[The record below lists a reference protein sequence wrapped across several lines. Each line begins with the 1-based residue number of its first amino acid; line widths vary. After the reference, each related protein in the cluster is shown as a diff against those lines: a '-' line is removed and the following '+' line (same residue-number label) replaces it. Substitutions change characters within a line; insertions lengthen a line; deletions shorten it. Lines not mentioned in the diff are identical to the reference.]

1 VRSSLASEA
10 RLSFIIH
17 PTRFWF
23 TIEKYSN
30 YSLVFLVTV
39 ARPDERENYFPFPD
53 RPRAEVVLFFI
64 FLLVPSLLFI
74 PSESLP
80 FGSLALGKIE
90 AAEMLASKRLK
101 GSDQGNEHFSLIRK
115 KGIQIIVQYRLFLLG
130 ETFLPILVRS
140 THLY

>member
-1 VRSSLASEA
+1 MRSSLASEA

-17 PTRFWF
+17 PTLFWL
-23 TIEKYSN
+23 TIAFYSN

-39 ARPDERENYFPFPD
+39 ARPDERENSFFFHFQTDPE
-53 RPRAEVVLFFI
+53 PRLEQFWI

-101 GSDQGNEHFSLIRK
+101 GSDQGNEHFA
-115 KGIQIIVQYRLFLLG
+115 LG
-130 ETFLPILVRS
+130 N
-140 THLY
+140 

>member
-1 VRSSLASEA
+1 MNIHCIYPLSINEEGGVRSSLASEA

-17 PTRFWF
+17 PTRFWL
-23 TIEKYSN
+23 TIAFYSN

-39 ARPDERENYFPFPD
+39 ARPDERENYYFQTDPE
-53 RPRAEVVLFFI
+53 PRLEQFWI

-115 KGIQIIVQYRLFLLG
+115 EFK
-130 ETFLPILVRS
+130 S
-140 THLY
+140 

>member
-1 VRSSLASEA
+1 MNNVQSQQIS
-10 RLSFIIH
+10 
-17 PTRFWF
+17 PTKLD
-23 TIEKYSN
+23 I
-30 YSLVFLVTV
+30 VTQV
-39 ARPDERENYFPFPD
+39 KTR
-53 RPRAEVVLFFI
+53 
-64 FLLVPSLLFI
+64 
-74 PSESLP
+74 
-80 FGSLALGKIE
+80 KIE